1 MENKMF
7 CFQCQETAKGTGCTV
22 KGVCGKEASTS
33 NYQDLL
39 LGVVRGVA
47 TIDRA
52 IRKAGVESVAG
63 VDTYF
68 VDALFACITNANFD
82 DASILKRVD
91 KGIALKKQLL
101 AIAKEHNVELPAY
114 HEILWGGEKADYEA
128 QSRKESV
135 LRNENE
141 DLRSLKNSPFWASR
155 VWPLTTSTL
164 RDWVIP
170 TQPLPTLWAMHW
182 PS

>member
-1 MENKMF
+1 MNTMLVSNNLFKKSSKSQKIRCEICANYCKIVD
-7 CFQCQETAKGTGCTV
+7 G
-22 KGVCGKEASTS
+22 

-68 VDALFACITNANFD
+68 VDVLFACITNANFD

-141 DLRSLKNSPFWASR
+141 DLRSLKELTVLGLKGMAAYYEHASR
-155 VWPLTTSTL
+155 LG
-164 RDWVIP
+164 
-170 TQPLPTLWAMHW
+170 
-182 PS
+182 